1 VSPRPKQR
9 DRSEPIRVSVA
20 NFIEE
25 AVLTGEFLPGREVP
39 QLLLAKRLG
48 VSQSSIREGLQ
59 DLEYRGMIRKRARSW
74 IVTQL
79 AQDELADLYEVR
91 ALLEPRACKL
101 AAVTWTETATAEIEG
116 CLRQMKEAADKQNYR
131 EHWRADV
138 EFHRIIWRNQPNRAL
153 ERELN
158 AVCMP
163 LFADGVLK
171 QTRVPASSYARSIAY
186 HALMVNLLRTR
197 NADRIEQVVMRLVR
211 NFHRLNLH
219 DFWKGKA
226 DRD

>member
-1 VSPRPKQR
+1 VISVLKPRHR
-9 DRSEPIRVSVA
+9 NEPIRVTVA

-25 AVLTGEFLPGREVP
+25 AVLAGEFLPGQEVP
-39 QLLLAKRLG
+39 QLLLANRLE

-74 IVTQL
+74 VVTQL
-79 AQDELADLYEVR
+79 TQDELADLYEVR

-101 AAVTWTETATAEIEG
+101 AAVTWTEKAATDIER
-116 CLRQMKEAADKQNYR
+116 CLRQMKEAADRQSYR
-131 EHWRADV
+131 EHWSADI
-138 EFHRIIWRNQPNRAL
+138 EFHRTIWRNQPNRAL

-158 AVCMP
+158 SVCMP

-171 QTRVPASSYARSIAY
+171 KTRVPSRSYARSIAY
-186 HALMVNLLRTR
+186 HTLMVNLLRTR
-197 NADRIEQVVMRLVR
+197 NADRMEQVVTRLVR

-219 DFWKGKA
+219 DFWTKA
-226 DRD
+226 APA